1 MSKKGQG
8 LVEYALLSALVGLVV
23 AGVLIAFGPAIKVT
37 ATKLTSSISGG
48 YTVVDGV
55 LIPPTST
62 ASYTPVASYT
72 LTNSPI
78 STASPIPASSVPT
91 ALPTLTASSTPIIPS
106 TPLPTWTPIVF
117 VSSTPNVLACIP
129 GNAKNIKP
137 ESACSAL
144 SVYNNC
150 GTYTYNSRKD
160 KCTWPER

>member
-8 LVEYALLSALVGLVV
+8 LVEYALLSALAGLAV

-62 ASYTPVASYT
+62 ASHTPAASYT

-78 STASPIPASSVPT
+78 STASPIPASAVPT

-117 VSSTPNVLACIP
+117 VSPTPNTLACIP
-129 GNAKNIKP
+129 GSATNVTSLA
-137 ESACSAL
+137 ACSAL
-144 SVYNNC
+144 SAANNC
-150 GTYTYNSRKD
+150 STSTYNSRKD